1 MVSAILFENRDYQKT
16 LEMAMVESV
25 FETFLLIII
34 SLVGKSIAQ
43 TKGSLG

>member
-1 MVSAILFENRDYQKT
+1 MVSAILFENRDHQKT

-34 SLVGKSIAQ
+34 SLVEKSIAQ